1 MKVLD
6 NINNYRISLEIDEEP
21 NEDAL
26 LNFGFSH
33 PTIYLFEEL

>member
-6 NINNYRISLEIDEEP
+6 DINNYRISFEIDEEP
-21 NEDAL
+21 NKDAF
-26 LNFGFSH
+26 LNFGNRH